1 MVGREQVTTVTISV
15 EVGREVSG
23 IKGQRDD
30 SQQWIFPPPPAYI
43 NPLISCL
50 FWTSHLLPTSYKFI
64 LYFTE
69 RSESTTF
76 DHLSFSMASLHPH
89 PPQYSELP
97 TSDSIFNTVPAHDFG
112 PEASPTDE
120 DLLSIK
126 STQPDSAALNYPT
139 TTISKSQAPKTTS
152 GINGYRSPV
161 ESSWPLLW

>member
-1 MVGREQVTTVTISV
+1 VNHPST
-15 EVGREVSG
+15 
-23 IKGQRDD
+23 
-30 SQQWIFPPPPAYI
+30 
-43 NPLISCL
+43 SCL
-50 FWTSHLLPTSYKFI
+50 YKPSHLLPLLNFSSPSYIIQIHPIFQR
-64 LYFTE
+64 E

-112 PEASPTDE
+112 LEASPTDE

-161 ESSWPLLW
+161 ESSWPLL